1 MKTFVI
7 EAVTHHLYDW
17 SESTETFVVVISD
30 PVFDTANKV
39 LAEIRR
45 QLKEADFVVFE
56 DQTIQSYS
64 MACGDSIQVHDL
76 EDWAN
81 MKCNSLKLKV

>member
-17 SESTETFVVVISD
+17 SESTETFVVAISD
-30 PVFDTANKV
+30 PAFDTSDTV

-45 QLKEADFVVFE
+45 QLKQADYVVFE
-56 DQTIQSYS
+56 DQTIRSYS
-64 MACGDSIQVHDL
+64 LASSDTIQVHEL

-81 MKCNSLKLKV
+81 MKCNSLKPRE